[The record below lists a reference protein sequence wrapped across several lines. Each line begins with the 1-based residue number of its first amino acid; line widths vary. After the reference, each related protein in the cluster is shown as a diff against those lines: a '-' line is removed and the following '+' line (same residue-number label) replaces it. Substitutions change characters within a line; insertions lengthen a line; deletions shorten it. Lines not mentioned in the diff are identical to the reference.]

1 MTSKKNGNIL
11 VILGHSRRDSLCGAL
26 AIRYMEGARNQGR
39 AIQSLWLGELIFDPV
54 LHNGYGGNQ
63 PLEPDLIQAQEAIAW
78 SDHVVMV
85 YPTWW
90 GSFPALLKGFIDR
103 TFLPGFAF
111 QYRKNSPFWD
121 RLLHGRSARLIATMD
136 TPPWYFRLVFR
147 QPGNQAMKRTIM
159 QFCGFKPVK
168 VSNFGPV
175 KASDAERRQKW
186 LNKTYA
192 LGQAGL

>member
-1 MTSKKNGNIL
+1 MKTRKKGNIL
-11 VILGHSRRDSLCGAL
+11 IIIGHSRPESLCGAL
-26 AIRYMEGARNQGR
+26 ANRYIEGAREQGR
-39 AIQSLWLGELIFDPV
+39 SIRDLWLGELAFDPV
-54 LHNGYGGNQ
+54 LHDGYSGDQ
-63 PLEPDLIQAQEAIAW
+63 PLEPDLIKAQEALAW

-121 RLLHGRSARLIATMD
+121 RLLSGRSARLITTMD

-159 QFCGFKPVK
+159 QFCGFKPVRIT
-168 VSNFGPV
+168 NFGSV
-175 KASDAERRQKW
+175 KASRPQTRDRW
-186 LNKTYA
+186 LAQVYA
-192 LGQAGL
+192 LGQAGQ